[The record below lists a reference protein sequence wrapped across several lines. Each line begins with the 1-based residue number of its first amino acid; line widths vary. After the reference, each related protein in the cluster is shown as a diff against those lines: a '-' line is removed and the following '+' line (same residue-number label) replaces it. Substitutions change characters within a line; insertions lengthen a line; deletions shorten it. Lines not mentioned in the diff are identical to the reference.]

1 MAGNLYQRYVWLLDT
16 ISRRQGI
23 TFDDIDRRWQYS
35 ALNDTK
41 EPLPKRTFHNHINA
55 IYDIFGIKISCPK
68 NSGYQYYIEESGDIN
83 LRESQSSL
91 LQHLQMSNAMFNNP
105 RLKGRIVMDR
115 FQAWLHF
122 SPLITA
128 MDEGRV
134 VRITCRREDRGINN
148 VQKLTIE
155 PYFIKQFKSWFL
167 VGRAIEDGVI
177 HSFAFSSIRNIELT
191 DNEFEMPK
199 DFDVMEYIIQPI
211 YNEPSEVISDDSD
224 LFIFERSNDRIRYR
238 SRDKKMYELSEGEWD
253 YAELELKQS
262 ALVHQLRKEH
272 NYRKLHSNIIQLE
285 SQEDFEV
292 TLFSTKP
299 DCEPFINVVRLCELI
314 KIRVAIDSGKLI
326 GVDSRA
332 NEEKLS
338 AIDQLIIDTN
348 EWLNSPCQEPHF
360 NGTNRD
366 YALWMWN
373 KLEL

>member
-23 TFDDIDRRWQYS
+23 TFDEINRRWQYS

-41 EPLPKRTFHNHINA
+41 GPLPRRTFHNHINA
-55 IYDIFGIKISCPK
+55 IYKFFGIEIGCESQG
-68 NSGYQYYIEESGDIN
+68 GYKYYIKESGDIN
-83 LRESQSSL
+83 LRDSQSSL
-91 LQHLQMSNAMFNNP
+91 IQHLQMSNAMFNNP
-105 RLKGRIVMDR
+105 RLKNRIVMDR
-115 FQAWLHF
+115 FQMWLYF
-122 SPLITA
+122 TPLITA
-128 MDEGRV
+128 MDEGRTV
-134 VRITCRREDRGINN
+134 EITCRRADRGVNN
-148 VQKLTIE
+148 VQHIIIE
-155 PYFIKQFKSWFL
+155 PYFIKQFKNWFL
-167 VGRAIEDGVI
+167 VGRTLEDGII
-177 HSFAFSSIRNIELT
+177 HSFAFSSIRNIKIT

-211 YNEPSEVISDDSD
+211 YNEPSETISDDSD
-224 LFIFERSNDRIRYR
+224 LFILERSEDRIHRR
-238 SRDKKMYELSEGEWD
+238 SRDKKMYKLSEGEWD

-262 ALVHQLRKEH
+262 ALVGQLRKEQ
-272 NYRKLHSNIIQLE
+272 NYCKLHSNIIQLE

-292 TLFSTKP
+292 TLYSTKP

-332 NEEKLS
+332 YEEKLS

-373 KLEL
+373 KLKM